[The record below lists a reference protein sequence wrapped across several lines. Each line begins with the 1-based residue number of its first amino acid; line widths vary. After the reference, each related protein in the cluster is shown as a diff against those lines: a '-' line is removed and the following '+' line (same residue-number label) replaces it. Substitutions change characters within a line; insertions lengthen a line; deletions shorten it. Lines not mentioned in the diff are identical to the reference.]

1 MFCLLS
7 CQACLGCFFETH
19 VDVGFLQRQNS
30 LSKASKKSYER
41 TTRFWNL
48 AAHHVIF
55 SQLAVDMCA
64 MHLYLYARSILIAS
78 ITWKFVILSR
88 AFSWRGTLTRLS
100 ARVTCGRQ
108 SVCPSGRTSTSG
120 WLSTVNSRSSISV
133 LNLPCKEIQKLIL
146 CLHNKIINKR
156 HAWLLLCI
164 LVHQRFR
171 LI

>member
-1 MFCLLS
+1 MVFFASKTETVQLFFHVLPFVLS
-7 CQACLGCFFETH
+7 GRGCFFETY

-78 ITWKFVILSR
+78 IT
-88 AFSWRGTLTRLS
+88 
-100 ARVTCGRQ
+100 
-108 SVCPSGRTSTSG
+108 
-120 WLSTVNSRSSISV
+120 
-133 LNLPCKEIQKLIL
+133 
-146 CLHNKIINKR
+146 
-156 HAWLLLCI
+156 
-164 LVHQRFR
+164 
-171 LI
+171 

>member
-55 SQLAVDMCA
+55 SQLVYMRYASL
-64 MHLYLYARSILIAS
+64 HLYLYAR
-78 ITWKFVILSR
+78 FLSESLCSFNFQGIQLKR
-88 AFSWRGTLTRLS
+88 YIDKTLGEGDLREAVRLPI
-100 ARVTCGRQ
+100 GEDLNE
-108 SVCPSGRTSTSG
+108 
-120 WLSTVNSRSSISV
+120 WLAVNS
-133 LNLPCKEIQKLIL
+133 K
-146 CLHNKIINKR
+146 
-156 HAWLLLCI
+156 
-164 LVHQRFR
+164 F
-171 LI
+171 